1 MTTQPLAAGP
11 ARLACM
17 AAGWTAVALGTLG
30 LFVPGLPATVFML
43 TAFYCLTRSSP
54 GFARWLRDHPRLGAP
69 LRRYHD
75 DGGLS
80 ASGKQAALLAMW
92 VSVLTSSAVLLPVR
106 PLASAITLGLGGVG
120 TIAIRSWVPTV
131 AAPPHRTAGGPR

>member
-75 DGGLS
+75 DICS
-80 ASGKQAALLAMW
+80 
-92 VSVLTSSAVLLPVR
+92 
-106 PLASAITLGLGGVG
+106 
-120 TIAIRSWVPTV
+120 V
-131 AAPPHRTAGGPR
+131 AAAHDRRSAHQRRRMPHA